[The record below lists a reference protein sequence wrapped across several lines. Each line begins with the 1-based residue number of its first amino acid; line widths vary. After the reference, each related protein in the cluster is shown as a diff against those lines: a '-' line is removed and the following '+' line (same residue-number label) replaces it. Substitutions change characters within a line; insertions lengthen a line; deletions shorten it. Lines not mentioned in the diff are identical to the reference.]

1 MLSSLSWRHC
11 LAKGSFRWEAGFDPS
26 FILREIDKVRT
37 VKDTKSS
44 FSAGEYEFWLPVLN
58 SAIVATGRGKA
69 LKSSVI
75 TKALSDGSYDLKKP
89 AEQFLALC
97 ETKLSQITAA
107 QLNDYVVFC
116 QVTHKGPRLLTEIKD
131 GDTRIVWDP
140 PKSNPSYKA
149 TLETRKSDTLEN
161 VKRNC
166 GVTDEDEGLV
176 PVLVFVRA
184 LNPKSAYEIGI
195 DAIDHLRGI
204 INLLI
209 NSQRQINP
217 MAALSSSPPHA
228 INRIRRAPYQTV
240 HKLDGT
246 FATEIIWYEP
256 RWSHSA
262 KPITFSGSLPR
273 HRKTIMKWWRNS
285 KSGPLAELLSE
296 GFVRYCRA
304 LDNHD
309 RDVSLM
315 ELWSSLELL
324 LGTYKNDELV
334 SRVVRLFN
342 DETTARQLAE
352 HIRVRRNATV
362 HAGSGPDH
370 LEADTVVMQ
379 AQRLVSR
386 TLTFLTAESV
396 PFKSTREFYQFLDLP
411 LNSRELERQQKLIG
425 EFIKYRRSE
434 GRWKD
439 KRPKQKPA
447 KVAPAILISHGE

>member
-1 MLSSLSWRHC
+1 M
-11 LAKGSFRWEAGFDPS
+11 AKGSFRWEAGFDPG

-37 VKDTKSS
+37 VNDGRSS
-44 FSAGEYEFWLPVLN
+44 FSAFEYEFWLPVLN
-58 SAIVATGRGKA
+58 SAVVATGRGKT

-75 TKALSDGSYDLKKP
+75 TKALSDASFDLKQS

-97 ETKLSQITAA
+97 ETKLSQITSA

-116 QVTHKGPRLLTEIKD
+116 LVTHKGPRLLTEIKD
-131 GDTRIVWDP
+131 GDIKIVWDP
-140 PKSNPSYKA
+140 PRVNQSYKA
-149 TLETRKSDTLEN
+149 ALATRKSDTLER
-161 VKRNC
+161 VKNNC
-166 GVTDEDEGLV
+166 GVNDDEEGLV
-176 PVLVFVRA
+176 PVLIFVRA
-184 LNPKSAYEIGI
+184 LNPRSAYEIGI
-195 DAIDHLRGI
+195 DALDHLRGI

-209 NSQRQINP
+209 NSQRSLNP

-246 FATEIIWYEP
+246 FAAEMIWYEP
-256 RWSHSA
+256 RWSHSTKA
-262 KPITFSGSLPR
+262 ITFSGSIAS

-285 KSGPLAELLSE
+285 KSGPLAEQLSE
-296 GFVRYCRA
+296 GYVRYCRA

-334 SRVVRLFN
+334 SRVVRLFD
-342 DETTARQLAE
+342 DETTSRQLAE

-379 AQRLVSR
+379 AQRLVAR
-386 TLTFLTAESV
+386 TLSFLTDESV
-396 PFKSTREFYQFLDLP
+396 PFKSAREFYQFLDLP

-434 GRWKD
+434 GRWKE
-439 KRPKQKPA
+439 KQRKQRQT
-447 KVAPAILISHGE
+447 KGSPAILISHGD

>member
-1 MLSSLSWRHC
+1 M
-11 LAKGSFRWEAGFDPS
+11 AKGSFRWEAGFDPG
-26 FILREIDKVRT
+26 FILRKIDKVRT
-37 VKDTKSS
+37 VKDGRSS
-44 FSAGEYEFWLPVLN
+44 FSAFEYEFWLPVLN
-58 SAIVATGRGKA
+58 SAVVASGRGKA

-75 TKALSDGSYDLKKP
+75 TKALSDGLYDLKQP

-97 ETKLSQITAA
+97 ETKLSQITSA

-116 QVTHKGPRLLTEIKD
+116 LVTHKGPRLLTEIKD

-140 PKSNPSYKA
+140 PKSNQFYKA
-149 TLETRKSDTLEN
+149 ALATRQSDTLQS
-161 VKRNC
+161 VKHSC
-166 GVTDEDEGLV
+166 GVNDDREGLV
-176 PVLVFVRA
+176 PVLIFVRA
-184 LNPKSAYEIGI
+184 LNPRSAYEIGV
-195 DAIDHLRGI
+195 DALDHLRGI

-246 FATEIIWYEP
+246 FAAEMIWYEP
-256 RWSHSA
+256 RWSHAA
-262 KPITFSGSLPR
+262 KAITFSGSIAA

-285 KSGPLAELLSE
+285 KIGPLGELLSE
-296 GFVRYCRA
+296 GYVRYCRA

-309 RDVSLM
+309 RDVSLT

-334 SRVVRLFN
+334 SRIVRLFE

-352 HIRVRRNATV
+352 HIRVRRNATI

-379 AQRLVSR
+379 AQRLVAR
-386 TLTFLTAESV
+386 TLTFLTNDHV
-396 PFKSTREFYQFLDLP
+396 PFKSAREFYQFLDLP
-411 LNSRELERQQKLIG
+411 LNSNELKRQQTLIG
-425 EFIKYRRSE
+425 EFLKYRQSE

-439 KRPKQKPA
+439 KRPRKRQA
-447 KVAPAILISHGE
+447 KGGPAITITHGE